1 MHHYPPCGCTL
12 IDIKYINK
20 APMVYFWINIRKSL
34 KGSVQFVF
42 QPPTCWSEMSCLQL
56 NSPRGN
62 RGAFKGSKQQNR
74 PSNTIAVQKHT
85 AAHACTHQ
93 VLLNLC
99 TVCTCTRAH
108 SGIISSIPSSGVCF
122 ARPPEAS
129 GKHWTVIP
137 SFSALFSLQGGKII
151 TLQAQNN
158 SRGNEIILFYAG
170 FVSSSVKYVQYE
182 IEHHHLRI
190 HFNN

>member
-1 MHHYPPCGCTL
+1 MQRTVCFLTTDVLIWDELPAAEFTKREPGSLQRLKTIESTIKHHRSAKTH
-12 IDIKYINK
+12 
-20 APMVYFWINIRKSL
+20 
-34 KGSVQFVF
+34 
-42 QPPTCWSEMSCLQL
+42 
-56 NSPRGN
+56 
-62 RGAFKGSKQQNR
+62 
-74 PSNTIAVQKHT
+74 KHTYT

-108 SGIISSIPSSGVCF
+108 SGINSSILSSGVCF

-137 SFSALFSLQGGKII
+137 SFCALFSLQGGKII

-158 SRGNEIILFYAG
+158 SRGNEIILFYPG

-182 IEHHHLRI
+182 IEHLHLRI